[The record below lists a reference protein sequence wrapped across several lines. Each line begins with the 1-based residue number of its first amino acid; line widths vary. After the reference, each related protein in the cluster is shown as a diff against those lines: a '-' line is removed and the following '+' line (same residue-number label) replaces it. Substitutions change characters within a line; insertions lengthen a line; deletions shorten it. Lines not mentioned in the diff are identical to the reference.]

1 METKV
6 VQAEVKVIRPYIDG
20 KQSWIGLEE
29 PGFRRKVFRTV
40 DKDLTGSE
48 YLMAGITVFP
58 QGEASSLHNHP
69 ESEEINLVLSGSGEV
84 VFGDGGRKPFGPH
97 DMMFVPKG
105 IFHQHVNTGN
115 EPLVLLWCYTPP
127 GENPTR

>member
-1 METKV
+1 VSVKAQTGIKV
-6 VQAEVKVIRPYIDG
+6 VHTFAEG
-20 KQSWIGLEE
+20 KATWIGLDN

-40 DKDLTGSE
+40 DRELCGSE
-48 YLMAGITVFP
+48 HLVAGITIFP

-69 ESEEINLVLSGSGEV
+69 ESEEINVILSGHGEV
-84 VFGDGGRKPFGPH
+84 VGADGSRQPFGPH

-105 IFHQHVNTGN
+105 LPHQHVNTGS